1 MRNMKKSLIL
11 LLQVCAAS
19 IIALEVAIPPDPW
32 KQEIVLIM
40 VILISLKYDLPKKIE
55 DLADKYFKK

>member
-1 MRNMKKSLIL
+1 MKDIKKTLLL

-32 KQEIVLIM
+32 KDEIVLIM

-55 DLADKYFKK
+55 DLGDKYFKK

>member
-1 MRNMKKSLIL
+1 MFQ
-11 LLQVCAAS
+11 LQ
-19 IIALEVAIPPDPW
+19 IYQ
-32 KQEIVLIM
+32 QEIVLIM